1 MPFPF
6 PHPEPMAAALSE
18 SAATL
23 APPTW
28 DRWELHVRR
37 GMTGRAKRMNLTT
50 AGIGEGATARV
61 AGLMDAA
68 GFTRLPAQ
76 LGAPVYDGEEY
87 RLIAGDGVREH
98 GVMWTNRTAT
108 PELTRLFKT
117 LEILGTWV
125 PEG

>member
-6 PHPEPMAAALSE
+6 PQPEPLAAALTE

-23 APPTW
+23 APPGW

-37 GMTGRAKRMNLTT
+37 GMAGRAKRMTLTRE
-50 AGIGEGATARV
+50 AIGEGATARIV
-61 AGLMDAA
+61 GLMDAA

-76 LGAPVYDGEEY
+76 LGAPTYDGQEY
-87 RLIAGDGVREH
+87 RLVAGDGTTEH

-108 PELTRLFKT
+108 PELMRLFRT